1 MKIYVDI
8 DETICFYDGVDRRGY
23 KNAIPNIENI
33 KKINKLYDQGH
44 YIKYY
49 TGRGTVSKIDYY
61 DLTKEQLS
69 RWGCKYH
76 DLSTGEKPDYD
87 LLICDKTKRIEEI

>member
-1 MKIYVDI
+1 MYFI
-8 DETICFYDGVDRRGY
+8 DEFGEEFYGSVVG
-23 KNAIPNIENI
+23 ENGSI
-33 KKINKLYDQGH
+33 IQNE
-44 YIKYY
+44 
-49 TGRGTVSKIDYY
+49 YY
-61 DLTKEQLS
+61 DLTKEQLD